1 MYIYIWWKQCA
12 WKPLKKMKTREERNR
27 DVTAA
32 ELDTCM
38 ANHVTEIVR
47 NILEA
52 ITLTRATYTHA

>member
-1 MYIYIWWKQCA
+1 MCGETV
-12 WKPLKKMKTREERNR
+12 KKIKTREARNR

-32 ELDTCM
+32 ELDTCI

-52 ITLTRATYTHA
+52 ITLTRAAYTHV

>member
-1 MYIYIWWKQCA
+1 MYMSLGGGIVRG
-12 WKPLKKMKTREERNR
+12 KPLKKIKTREVRNR

-52 ITLTRATYTHA
+52 ITLTRATYTHV